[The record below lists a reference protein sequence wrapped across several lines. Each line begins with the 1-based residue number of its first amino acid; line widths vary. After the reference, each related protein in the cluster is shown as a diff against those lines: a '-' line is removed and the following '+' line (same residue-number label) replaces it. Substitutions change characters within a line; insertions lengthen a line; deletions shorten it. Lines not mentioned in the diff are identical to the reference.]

1 MFYVYRYLEETF
13 GVSLATTILPQINSI
28 VKKCLLGL
36 KEVRI
41 LDSRTMLVVISASVS
56 VNVTYILN
64 VK

>member
-13 GVSLATTILPQINSI
+13 GVSLAKTILPQINSI

-41 LDSRTMLVVISASVS
+41 LDSAMMLVVTSVSIS

>member
-13 GVSLATTILPQINSI
+13 GVSLAKTVLPQINSI

-41 LDSRTMLVVISASVS
+41 LDSAMMLVVTSASIS

>member
-1 MFYVYRYLEETF
+1 MFYVYRYLEEAF

-56 VNVTYILN
+56 GNVTYILN